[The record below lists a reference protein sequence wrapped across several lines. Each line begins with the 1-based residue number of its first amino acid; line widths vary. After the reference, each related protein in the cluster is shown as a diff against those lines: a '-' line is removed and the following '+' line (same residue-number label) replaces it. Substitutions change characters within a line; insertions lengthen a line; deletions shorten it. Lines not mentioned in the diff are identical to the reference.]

1 MGVKFGLLLWRKDTD
16 WACLITKSWWEYFD
30 LRKMYKGRNY
40 IMKSFIICTCQLNIS
55 MVIKP
60 RKMSWTEQSVRMK
73 HMTDSEQLRWKKS
86 EGKAR
91 EA

>member
-1 MGVKFGLLLWRKDTD
+1 
-16 WACLITKSWWEYFD
+16 
-30 LRKMYKGRNY
+30 
-40 IMKSFIICTCQLNIS
+40 MKSFIICTCQLNIS